1 MQPDGSA
8 PTPGH
13 DDDQT
18 GWLLTFSDLVL
29 QLFAFIIVAVVLGQ
43 RTVTATV
50 VAAPA
55 PPRPA
60 ATRQA
65 PVPTARAAETR
76 PVVAR
81 PADARPIGGPARR
94 PTFVDA
100 PLVAET
106 LPAAA
111 AEPDPAPV
119 HEPVRDPIPEDD
131 GPSDIAARRPLPAAA
146 PAADPGAIDAAYA
159 QLSQFLAR
167 TGTSRNVG
175 VSVRGAGLTVTLG
188 EPITF
193 ASARAALLTAATPV
207 LDEITNLAATLPAYA
222 IEISGH
228 TDDTPIRSA
237 KPTTNLDLSL
247 ARAAAVAH
255 AITTRDPSLRGRVIA
270 TGYGETRPV
279 ASNGEAAGRARNRR
293 VELRFVP
300 IDAAAR

>member
-1 MQPDGSA
+1 MQPEGTA

-50 VAAPA
+50 VAPPPPA
-55 PPRPA
+55 RPA
-60 ATRQA
+60 APPKA
-65 PVPTARAAETR
+65 PVATARAAETR
-76 PVVAR
+76 PAVAR
-81 PADARPIGGPARR
+81 PADDRPIGGPARR

-106 LPAAA
+106 LPAVA

-131 GPSDIAARRPLPAAA
+131 GPSDIAARRPLPA
-146 PAADPGAIDAAYA
+146 PAADPSAIDAAYA

-167 TGTSRNVG
+167 TGASRNVG

-193 ASARAALLTAATPV
+193 ASARAALLAAATPV

-255 AITTRDPSLRGRVIA
+255 ALTTRDPSLRGRVIA